1 MKVENMIIGI
11 ISELLSDEEKKIELN
26 VHDKLKD
33 IGMDSLS
40 FVRMIV
46 KIEEKTGI
54 EFPME
59 DMIMTE
65 RMDILQIIERVT
77 NYITQIQEGMT
88 VKKFVNTYVKYTAKK
103 PILFILLIFVSV
115 SLILYLTI
123 TTKTSVF
130 QTYDA
135 RIKQGTI
142 LVDGVIASRT
152 GQLYVYAN
160 REEQILPVVITE
172 TEHGDGI
179 TVFYTADSRS
189 LEGLPKEL
197 KADIPVDEI
206 SLLERI
212 FLRGGKGNE

>member
-1 MKVENMIIGI
+1 M
-11 ISELLSDEEKKIELN
+11 
-26 VHDKLKD
+26 
-33 IGMDSLS
+33 
-40 FVRMIV
+40 
-46 KIEEKTGI
+46 
-54 EFPME
+54 
-59 DMIMTE
+59 
-65 RMDILQIIERVT
+65 
-77 NYITQIQEGMT
+77 
-88 VKKFVNTYVKYTAKK
+88 KKFINTYVKYTAKK

-135 RIKQGTI
+135 RIKQDTI

-152 GQLYVYAN
+152 GQLYAYAN

-172 TEHGDGI
+172 TEHGDGT
-179 TVFYTADSRS
+179 TVFYAADPRS

>member
-1 MKVENMIIGI
+1 M
-11 ISELLSDEEKKIELN
+11 
-26 VHDKLKD
+26 
-33 IGMDSLS
+33 
-40 FVRMIV
+40 
-46 KIEEKTGI
+46 
-54 EFPME
+54 
-59 DMIMTE
+59 
-65 RMDILQIIERVT
+65 
-77 NYITQIQEGMT
+77 
-88 VKKFVNTYVKYTAKK
+88 KKFVNTYVKYTAKK

-135 RIKQGTI
+135 RIKQDTI

-172 TEHGDGI
+172 TEHGDGTTI
-179 TVFYTADSRS
+179 FYTADYRS